1 MNIYKLYPDQSARDK
16 LRELIDLHGH
26 ELYLA
31 RVLLLH
37 VDDEVC
43 ERILD
48 DINSGRLVWLT
59 QTTSQGIKS
68 WTKSQSTLAHRGKVS
83 LFTARI
89 VVQRHAYFTSPG
101 VP

>member
-1 MNIYKLYPDQSARDK
+1 MDIYKLYDGQDARDK

-48 DINSGRLVWLT
+48 DIDSGRLVWLT
-59 QTTSQGIKS
+59 
-68 WTKSQSTLAHRGKVS
+68 
-83 LFTARI
+83 
-89 VVQRHAYFTSPG
+89 
-101 VP
+101 